1 MNPSGLRSC
10 LLVANHQSFFDVFA
24 FDAFIPLEI
33 RFVVKK
39 WLLRIPL
46 LGYAI
51 RNSEHIIVDG
61 NDGLALRRALELMR
75 AGRSICIFPEGS
87 RFNDGRVHKFKEGAA
102 WLAIALQ
109 ATCVPLTVS
118 GSGSVLPPGARIA
131 NPGRR
136 MRIKLGV
143 PIEAAGLRSED
154 RAHLIRQL
162 EDAVRSAFL
171 AEL

>member
-1 MNPSGLRSC
+1 
-10 LLVANHQSFFDVFA
+10 
-24 FDAFIPLEI
+24 
-33 RFVVKK
+33 VVKK

-46 LGYAI
+46 FGYAI
-51 RNSEHIIVDG
+51 RNSEHLIVDRS
-61 NDGLALRRALELMR
+61 DGLALRRALELMH

-118 GSGSVLPPGARIA
+118 GSGSFFPPGARIA
-131 NPGRR
+131 TPRGR
-136 MRIKLGV
+136 MRIKLGR

-154 RAHLIRQL
+154 RARLTRQL
-162 EDAVRSAFL
+162 EDAVRSAFIAKL
-171 AEL
+171 